1 MYTNSQVE
9 VVFKRI
15 TSFRFLPATPL
26 QQPTT
31 SRSTAMLAPWPNQF
45 RGAKNCAKNRE
56 KLVVG
61 PQHTRKIWKYGFSM
75 CGYWNHTGLPL
86 WSLQTNTFENSNLS
100 GSCYR
105 KEAPVLVV
113 FFAATGWIDSYFIS
127 LQCYEMSF
135 CQDSRIKAPIWV
147 CSIHISIIYPNA
159 ENTRICN
166 FTRICDFCT
175 IIMTLRTKTLHP
187 LLSHRCFFG
196 GCPGHDKNWT
206 ISWFF
211 TYRDWKGFHRQFSRW
226 TPDPEIITV
235 S

>member
-100 GSCYR
+100 GS
-105 KEAPVLVV
+105 VLQERGSSFSCV
-113 FFAATGWIDSYFIS
+113 FCSHWVNWLIFHQPPMLWNVILPGFTDQSTNLG
-127 LQCYEMSF
+127 LQYPH
-135 CQDSRIKAPIWV
+135 Q
-147 CSIHISIIYPNA
+147 HNYPNA

-175 IIMTLRTKTLHP
+175 
-187 LLSHRCFFG
+187 
-196 GCPGHDKNWT
+196 
-206 ISWFF
+206 
-211 TYRDWKGFHRQFSRW
+211 
-226 TPDPEIITV
+226 
-235 S
+235 